1 MKRVALVALA
11 LCACGEPGKLGRSAV
26 APADVTVHVPIEDV
40 PVSGAEVT
48 IVRVDESKTTGELL
62 EATEDHITLLEGTT
76 IVTIETTDVR
86 RVILTRYA
94 NGTLIG
100 VLAVWSAV
108 GGLATLSHGLFL
120 IFTGPIW
127 GAISTGAIVPVAADE
142 ARFAYADKKSDLTF
156 LHEYARFPQGL
167 PPQYKKKHER

>member
-1 MKRVALVALA
+1 MKRLALA
-11 LCACGEPGKLGRSAV
+11 ALSLFACGDPGQLGRSAV
-26 APADVTVHVPIEDV
+26 APSDVTLRVPIEDV

-48 IVRVDESKTTGELL
+48 VVRVDESRTTGELL
-62 EATEDHITLLEGTT
+62 DATEDRVTLLEGTAL
-76 IVTIETTDVR
+76 VTIETSDIR

-127 GAISTGAIVPVAADE
+127 GAISTGALLPVAADQG
-142 ARFAYADKKSDLTF
+142 RFAFADKKSDLAF

-167 PPQYKKKHER
+167 PAQYRKRAR